1 MANSL
6 PTVGVEGSLSWRR
19 LGSAVLEQAAKT
31 TARMS
36 GAKRIHAVLS
46 VGRSRGRTR
55 TIYARGC
62 MNARGPHLIRLLCV
76 LAVAAIL
83 GACGNDQV
91 NTDPG
96 PQQPDETT
104 TTTEADG
111 DDDTS
116 DVVTDDST
124 SSTSTTIVVVDG
136 DGDDVGVGDGD
147 GDDDGPTTTFI
158 VDESSLNANA
168 FIELADAGLVL
179 DLDAQECADT
189 SVDNGMTAGLDRID
203 ALIGA
208 VKECATPAA
217 VDDFSSELLSAG
229 GAPLPP
235 TEAACVAST
244 LRSDDDYRPFWV
256 ALLDVEPFDF
266 LAVDVEVQ
274 DRYLD
279 LFADCVSVGRALSEQ
294 LDAGLSAPTIGCIDA
309 LYTDRE
315 FVRTSIEADL
325 SGDPDELARVN
336 SQIAGCLTSDERSTL
351 GL

>member
-1 MANSL
+1 MHL
-6 PTVGVEGSLSWRR
+6 
-19 LGSAVLEQAAKT
+19 
-31 TARMS
+31 
-36 GAKRIHAVLS
+36 
-46 VGRSRGRTR
+46 RGT
-55 TIYARGC
+55 
-62 MNARGPHLIRLLCV
+62 NLNRLLSA
-76 LAVAAIL
+76 LAIMAML
-83 GACGNDQV
+83 SACGNDQV

-104 TTTEADG
+104 TTTDG
-111 DDDTS
+111 DDDSS

-124 SSTSTTIVVVDG
+124 SSTSTTVVIVDG
-136 DGDDVGVGDGD
+136 DGDGDGTGD

-179 DLDAQECADT
+179 DLDAQGCADT
-189 SVDNGMTAGLDRID
+189 SVDNGVAAGLDRID

-229 GAPLPP
+229 GSPLPP

-266 LAVDVEVQ
+266 LAVDVDVQ

-336 SQIAGCLTSDERSTL
+336 SQIAGCLTTDERSSL

>member
-1 MANSL
+1 
-6 PTVGVEGSLSWRR
+6 
-19 LGSAVLEQAAKT
+19 
-31 TARMS
+31 MS
-36 GAKRIHAVLS
+36 TFCSHS
-46 VGRSRGRTR
+46 
-55 TIYARGC
+55 
-62 MNARGPHLIRLLCV
+62 HRLLV
-76 LAVAAIL
+76 ALAVAAL
-83 GACGNDQV
+83 MSACGADQV

-104 TTTEADG
+104 TTTTADADG
-111 DDDTS
+111 DDS

-136 DGDDVGVGDGD
+136 DGDATGDGD

-168 FIELADAGLVL
+168 YIELADAGLVL
-179 DLDAQECADT
+179 DIDAQGCADV
-189 SVDNGMTAGLDRID
+189 SVDNGVAAGLDRTD

-208 VKECATPAA
+208 VKECATAAA
-217 VDDFSSELLSAG
+217 VDDFASELLSAG
-229 GAPLPP
+229 GGPLPP

-244 LRSDDDYRPFWV
+244 LRRDDSYRPFWV

-294 LDAGLSAPTIGCIDA
+294 LDAGLSAPTVGCIDE

-325 SGDPDELARVN
+325 SGDPNELARVN
-336 SQIAGCLTSDERSTL
+336 SQIAGCLTTAERTSL